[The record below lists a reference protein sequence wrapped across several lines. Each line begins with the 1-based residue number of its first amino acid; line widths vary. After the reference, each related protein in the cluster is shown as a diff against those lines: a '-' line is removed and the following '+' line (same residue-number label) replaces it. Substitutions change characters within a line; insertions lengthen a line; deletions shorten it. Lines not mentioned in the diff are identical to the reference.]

1 MNDANRVRR
10 RRSPL
15 RRAGRWIG
23 RKIFGIVAMAL
34 VIALVI
40 VLLPLVR
47 GWMGGLLPG
56 LDYEKMSELLTHEME
71 KAGELVSVR

>member
-1 MNDANRVRR
+1 
-10 RRSPL
+10 
-15 RRAGRWIG
+15 
-23 RKIFGIVAMAL
+23 MAL